1 LNQRRRANFCCSLL
15 DRSIDRSIELDFSGA
30 KLINE
35 GEANHL
41 VVRFGEHFF

>member
-1 LNQRRRANFCCSLL
+1 LNQRRRAKFCSLL